1 MRSISVILSATLT
14 MFSLLLSANFAKAI
28 EPVFFHQA
36 KGQSIEISPTLL
48 SVDHS
53 YKIKG
58 SSTTL
63 KMNGLLTNIKGEY
76 GISENYST
84 GLILG
89 YGNYE
94 MTYPGA
100 PNQNSSGLGDPELF
114 FYGNNGIGNGTLR
127 YGASLFLPLE
137 KSKVEGNNSNIAM
150 GGTKLQP
157 YVGYD
162 VALGS
167 FLLGGKGSYDLLQ
180 TERETEINY
189 SDGTKTTLK
198 GTGGETLTMTVFGE
212 MPLTSAQLGLAVG
225 YSSTARTKTKTATTT
240 TENANART
248 AYGAA
253 VYGTLL
259 MGNARL
265 TPRLSYETATWEQNS
280 TIENH
285 NVTSLSLLANL
296 IF

>member
-63 KMNGLLTNIKGEY
+63 KINGLLTNIKGEY

-137 KSKVEGNNSNIAM
+137 KSKVEGNNSNLAT

-167 FLLGGKGSYDLLQ
+167 FLLGGKGSYDLLK
-180 TERETEINY
+180 TETEAEIT
-189 SDGTKTTLK
+189 SGGTKTTIK

-212 MPLTSAQLGLAVG
+212 MPLSSALLGLAVG
-225 YSSTARTKTKTATTT
+225 YSSTAKTKTKTATTT
-240 TENANART
+240 TENADART

-253 VYGTLL
+253 VYGTILWE
-259 MGNARL
+259 NARL
-265 TPRLSYETATWEQNS
+265 TPTLSYQTVTWEQTS
-280 TIENH
+280 TIEN
-285 NVTSLSLLANL
+285 NSVTSLSLLAN
-296 IF
+296 FVF